1 MADHN
6 HRFPI
11 AKMSR
16 LFGVSRSGYYRWLG
30 RGLSRRA
37 TMHQQLRQAIRRAW
51 EASGRTYGSPR
62 IHRQL
67 TGEGWS
73 ASRPRVAR
81 LMRAMGIASQIRRKW
96 VATTDSSHRLP
107 VAPNLLGRNF
117 RPTGLGQAWVSDI
130 TYLPSEGGWLYL
142 TTVMDLADRQILGWN
157 LSKGLRAE
165 ETSIAAFRQAV
176 AKRRPTD
183 ALLFHSDRGIQYA
196 CTEFTSLLAAN
207 NITQSMS
214 RKGNCWD
221 NAPAES
227 FFKTL
232 KAELQMDWPFASYE
246 QARRNIFAF
255 IDLWYNRKRLHSAI
269 GYQTPIQAARQRTH
283 NQAA

>member
-1 MADHN
+1 
-6 HRFPI
+6 
-11 AKMSR
+11 MSR

-30 RGLSRRA
+30 RGPSRRA
-37 TMHQQLRQAIRRAW
+37 IANQQLREAIRQAW

-67 TGEGWS
+67 AAEGWS

-81 LMRAMGIASQIRRKW
+81 LMRAMGIQSRIRRKW
-96 VATTDSSHRLP
+96 KAPTPAAHNLS
-107 VAPNLLGRNF
+107 VAPNLLGRRF
-117 RPTGLGQAWVSDI
+117 SPSELGQVWVSDI
-130 TYLPSEGGWLYL
+130 TYLPSNQGWLYL
-142 TTVMDLADRQILGWN
+142 TTVMDLGDRQILGWN
-157 LSKGLRAE
+157 LSKRMKAE
-165 ETSIAAFRQAV
+165 ETSMAAFSQAA

-183 ALLFHSDRGIQYA
+183 SLLFHSDRGIQYG

-232 KAELQMDWPFASYE
+232 KAELQMDRPFTSYE
-246 QARRNIFAF
+246 GARKAVFAF
-255 IDLWYNRKRLHSAI
+255 IELWYNRKRLHSALD
-269 GYQTPIQAARQRTH
+269 YQTPIQAARQLTH
-283 NQAA
+283 HQAA